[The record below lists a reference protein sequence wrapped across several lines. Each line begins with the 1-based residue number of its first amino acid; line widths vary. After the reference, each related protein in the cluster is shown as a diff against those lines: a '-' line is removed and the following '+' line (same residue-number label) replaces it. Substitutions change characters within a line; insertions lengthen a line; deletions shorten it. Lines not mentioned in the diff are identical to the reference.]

1 VAVVEDAAGSCGCC
15 VELVVEDN
23 RETVVDCRSDIVKMI
38 QFRFEMS

>member
-23 RETVVDCRSDIVKMI
+23 WETVVDFRSKLVKMI
-38 QFRFEMS
+38 QFG